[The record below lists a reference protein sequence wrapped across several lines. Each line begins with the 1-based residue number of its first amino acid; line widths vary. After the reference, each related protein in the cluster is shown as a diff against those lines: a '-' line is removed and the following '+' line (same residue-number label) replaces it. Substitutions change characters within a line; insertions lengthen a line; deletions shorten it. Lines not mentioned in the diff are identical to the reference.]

1 MFFRLPLYEG
11 VDWNSYGL
19 ATVNG
24 CIIVSLFTR
33 EWIEI
38 PVLFLSLRVS
48 PVSLFTREWIEINS
62 IDKVI
67 EKQHAVS
74 LFTREWIEMTG
85 LDAMTMQGF
94 SLPLYEGVDWNWT
107 TRRSMQTCWKSPSL
121 RGSGLKSSGVSKRTN
136 LFFVSLFTREWI
148 EIFCWTNANKCEQSP
163 SLRGSGLKLPV
174 QGRTASHA
182 EVSLFTREW
191 IEIESAPHSRYLTIQ
206 SPSLR
211 GSGLK

>member
-1 MFFRLPLYEG
+1 MQWRCRDL
-11 VDWNSYGL
+11 
-19 ATVNG
+19 
-24 CIIVSLFTR
+24 
-33 EWIEI
+33 
-38 PVLFLSLRVS
+38 
-48 PVSLFTREWIEINS
+48 
-62 IDKVI
+62 
-67 EKQHAVS
+67 VS

-211 GSGLK
+211 GSGLKFVAMFRVFRVFVVSPSLRGSGLKYHRKLVSR